1 MAAKRKKAMVKKHRG
16 MSAQFHRDW
25 YMMMLGLLGAG
36 LAVFIGMSASS
47 TASHKPQVAG
57 DSTSVE
63 VLK

>member
-1 MAAKRKKAMVKKHRG
+1 MAAKRKKKTVRMQKG

-36 LAVFIGMSASS
+36 LAVFIGLSAGS
-47 TASHKPQVAG
+47 TVSHRPQVAG